1 MAAIEW
7 QRIKDSVKA
16 DKFETRKRALESL
29 QARQTAAHSVSRT
42 VQVITI
48 YSSKSCS
55 QNVIN
60 LSTLSRD
67 QVGELVDMAT
77 DLLNDN
83 NGKVYTHC
91 ALFGAYNDTV
101 ALLISLQQH
110 GACNTCCAPDGCAF
124 PNQSTTIFCAGH
136 RDDLRHTAAGSAATG
151 GSGPNVP
158 AAADAL
164 RGKQW
169 NAV

>member
-29 QARQTAAHSVSRT
+29 QARQTAARSVSRA
-42 VQVITI
+42 VQVITV
-48 YSSKSCS
+48 YSTRVCL

-60 LSTLSRD
+60 RSTLSRD

-83 NGKVYTHC
+83 NGKVYT
-91 ALFGAYNDTV
+91 
-101 ALLISLQQH
+101 
-110 GACNTCCAPDGCAF
+110 P
-124 PNQSTTIFCAGH
+124 
-136 RDDLRHTAAGSAATG
+136 
-151 GSGPNVP
+151 
-158 AAADAL
+158 
-164 RGKQW
+164 
-169 NAV
+169 